1 MVTTPTT
8 TSDTPSGCQSCKARH
23 DGLCAAS
30 RDDARPVIAGYKSGD
45 LRLAA
50 GQDLFRPGEPHD
62 AIYNLVDGWVYLYSL
77 LEDGR
82 QQILHFG
89 LPGAVLGFSPS
100 PGASATYGVRALTEA
115 TVCVIPRENFRR
127 LSEAHPDMG
136 LRLAWLFSRDRALFF
151 GHIAS
156 VGRHNARE
164 RVAHLLVELFFRARA
179 QSADGDEDVLL
190 PLSQSHIGDATGL
203 TGVHVNR
210 VLNELRR
217 QGIVELRYRR
227 VVILDPERLVR
238 IAGMDP
244 NLLLPWTQPRLRPG
258 EHDDGLQQARR
269 AA

>member
-8 TSDTPSGCQSCKARH
+8 TSDMPSGCQSCKARH

-30 RDDARPVIAGYKSGD
+30 RADAPTVAGYKSSD
-45 LRLAA
+45 LRLGP

-62 AIYNLVDGWVYLYSL
+62 AVYNLVDGWVYLYSL

-127 LSEAHPDMG
+127 LSEAHPEVG
-136 LRLAWLFSRDRALFF
+136 LRLAWLLSRDRVLCF

-179 QSADGDEDVLL
+179 QSLGGGEEVHL

-210 VLNELRR
+210 VLNGLRR
-217 QGIVELRYRR
+217 QGIVELHYRR
-227 VVILDPERLVR
+227 IGVLDPERLIR

-244 NLLLPWTQPRLRPG
+244 NLLLPWTQSQTQPGVRDHGRL
-258 EHDDGLQQARR
+258 QARR